1 MIVVEAGDVMLV
13 LQLLTLLHASTDD
26 DFDGGVAG
34 SINEDTHDG
43 LSASGSGFM
52 AGNITDVDRL
62 IGIPLPTDCCC
73 CCCCSL
79 LLSKILCAL

>member
-13 LQLLTLLHASTDD
+13 LQLLTLLHTSTDD
-26 DFDGGVAG
+26 LEGGVAG
-34 SINEDTHDG
+34 SINVVTHNG
-43 LSASGSGFM
+43 LNASGSGFM

-62 IGIPLPTDCCC
+62 IGVTFLMD
-73 CCCCSL
+73 CCSL